1 MNGNKY
7 KILIIEDDEHINNL
21 VATLLEA
28 NGYQA
33 ISAYSCED
41 GMMMYA
47 SHRPD
52 LVVLDLGLPDQD
64 GMTFLKRLRKDSLT
78 PVIVLSARS
87 DEKDKVEALDMGAND
102 YVTKPFGMMELISR
116 IKAVLR
122 RSANGSISGEDAFEI
137 GEIRLNPKKH
147 EVTVHG
153 EVVNLTLKEYELLK
167 RLMKNSNIVL
177 TRDQLLEDIWG

>member
-28 NGYQA
+28 NGYQTL
-33 ISAYSCED
+33 SAYSCED

-64 GMTFLKRLRKDSLT
+64 GMTF
-78 PVIVLSARS
+78 
-87 DEKDKVEALDMGAND
+87 
-102 YVTKPFGMMELISR
+102 F
-116 IKAVLR
+116 KAVTER
-122 RSANGSISGEDAFEI
+122 FPDAGDCAFCQV
-137 GEIRLNPKKH
+137 R
-147 EVTVHG
+147 
-153 EVVNLTLKEYELLK
+153 
-167 RLMKNSNIVL
+167 
-177 TRDQLLEDIWG
+177 

>member
-28 NGYQA
+28 NGYQTL
-33 ISAYSCED
+33 SAYSCED

-102 YVTKPFGMMELISR
+102 YINKFRMEKAITLITSTDMSFTEIAEKVGFTTSR
-116 IKAVLR
+116 YFSTAFKQYT
-122 RSANGSISGEDAFEI
+122 GETPTQYKEKRKQ
-137 GEIRLNPKKH
+137 EKKN
-147 EVTVHG
+147 E
-153 EVVNLTLKEYELLK
+153 
-167 RLMKNSNIVL
+167 
-177 TRDQLLEDIWG
+177 

>member
-28 NGYQA
+28 NGYQTL
-33 ISAYSCED
+33 SAYSCED

-102 YVTKPFGMMELISR
+102 YINKFRLERAIQLITTTDLNFTEIAERTGFSTSR
-116 IKAVLR
+116 YFSTAFKQYT
-122 RSANGSISGEDAFEI
+122 GET
-137 GEIRLNPKKH
+137 P
-147 EVTVHG
+147 TQY
-153 EVVNLTLKEYELLK
+153 KESHK
-167 RLMKNSNIVL
+167 RTS
-177 TRDQLLEDIWG
+177 

>member
-28 NGYQA
+28 NGYQTL
-33 ISAYSCED
+33 SAYSCED

-102 YVTKPFGMMELISR
+102 YVTKPFGSNEFLARIRGCKVRISR
-116 IKAVLR
+116 E
-122 RSANGSISGEDAFEI
+122 GEQIFE
-137 GEIRLNPKKH
+137 GDLAS
-147 EVTVHG
+147 
-153 EVVNLTLKEYELLK
+153 LK
-167 RLMKNSNIVL
+167 RFKDDVKEVKAGFECGLVFDGFNDIQEL
-177 TRDQLLEDIWG
+177 DQVEAYKMVEVPR

>member
-28 NGYQA
+28 NGYQTL
-33 ISAYSCED
+33 SAYSCED

-87 DEKDKVEALDMGAND
+87 GEKDKGEAWIWEPMIMLQNHLAPMNFLRG
-102 YVTKPFGMMELISR
+102 Y
-116 IKAVLR
+116 VLR
-122 RSANGSISGEDAFEI
+122 SA
-137 GEIRLNPKKH
+137 
-147 EVTVHG
+147 
-153 EVVNLTLKEYELLK
+153 
-167 RLMKNSNIVL
+167 
-177 TRDQLLEDIWG
+177 

>member
-28 NGYQA
+28 NGYQTL
-33 ISAYSCED
+33 SAYSCED

-102 YVTKPFGMMELISR
+102 YINKFRMEKAITLMTGTELSFTEIAEKVGFTTSR
-116 IKAVLR
+116 YFSTAFKQYT
-122 RSANGSISGEDAFEI
+122 GETPTQYKEKRKQ
-137 GEIRLNPKKH
+137 EKKN
-147 EVTVHG
+147 E
-153 EVVNLTLKEYELLK
+153 
-167 RLMKNSNIVL
+167 
-177 TRDQLLEDIWG
+177 